1 MKGCC
6 AIQRGFLKEADRRK
20 SREGGQMPPGE
31 EWLII
36 WKERENGEQMCLPP
50 RSPHHVSWA

>member
-1 MKGCC
+1 M
-6 AIQRGFLKEADRRK
+6 RK

-36 WKERENGEQMCLPP
+36 WKERENGEQTCLPP